1 MKKTFPLA
9 IMAIGLTIAGCQA
22 PAPQQQFG
30 DKNIEDIIA
39 QMTPEDKANFVIGT
53 NRVSE
58 TPPDAPAC
66 IKQYPQIHAKF
77 KKDADAHGVDSW
89 ESFNSFV
96 ATYQSRGR
104 VQGAAGQHWSNDT
117 LGIPPFVYA
126 DGPAGLRIDPKR
138 DGDKGE
144 YYCTAFPTETALA
157 ATWDTGLVEEVTTAM
172 GEEVKEYGTD
182 VILSPAINIH
192 RSPLC
197 GRNFEYFSEDPYL
210 VGKMAAAYIN
220 GIQKNGVGTSLKHFA
235 VNNQE
240 THRNGVNAVVSMR
253 ALREIY
259 LKGFEI
265 AVKESQP
272 WTIMSSYNKINGVF
286 ASENKWLLED
296 VLRGEWGYEGFV
308 MTDWWAQENGVRQ
321 QLAGNDLLMPGTQRQ
336 YEEVLEGIKNGSL
349 PEEVINRNIS
359 RILSTMAKSPIA
371 QGYKYSNKP
380 DLKSHAEVTH
390 RVACEGMVLL
400 KNDTNNYNKT
410 ALPLGKNSA
419 VTLLGNAAYEILVG
433 GSGSGNVNRKYKV
446 SLEQGMQNA
455 GFGITGTLSSKYNK
469 YIEQEKAK
477 KPAENFWTVPVF
489 DEMPLSEA
497 DLNHDL
503 GMSSAAIFTICRMA
517 GEGGDR
523 KCEPGDYLLSAT
535 ESANLKLISKVAHE
549 KNVPLIV
556 VLNMGNIIDMKE
568 ILAAEPSAILHSWLG
583 GQEAGNSIADVL
595 SGKVNPSGKLPMTWA
610 KNYEDY
616 ASSKNF
622 PFTEGDSVTRY
633 EEGIYVGYRQ
643 FDKDNIEPLYPFGY
657 GLSYTTFAYNG
668 IGVKQSSISINNNV
682 VKGEVKISVN
692 VTNTGK
698 VAGKEAVQIYVTAP
712 KGSIEKPVKELKAF
726 AKTKLLKPGES
737 EELIMTIP
745 AESLASWDESKNEW
759 RTDNGKYIFSA
770 AANAQD
776 IRVSTEIE
784 L

>member
-1 MKKTFPLA
+1 MKNISA
-9 IMAIGLTIAGCQA
+9 MAIGITVLAGCATGNQGN
-22 PAPQQQFG
+22 P
-30 DKNIEDIIA
+30 DVEKIIA
-39 QMTPEDKANFVIGT
+39 QMTAEDKANFVIGT

-58 TPPDAPAC
+58 TPPDAPESL
-66 IKQYPQIHAKF
+66 KKYPQIHPKF
-77 KKDADAHGVDSW
+77 QKDAEAFGVNGW
-89 ESFNSFV
+89 EGLQDFV
-96 ATYQSRGR
+96 ATYQSKGR
-104 VQGAAGQHWSNDT
+104 VMGAAGQHWSNDS
-117 LGIPPFVYA
+117 LGIPPYVYA

-138 DGDKGE
+138 EGNQGE

-157 ATWDTGLVEEVTTAM
+157 ATWDTSLVEEVTTAM

-182 VILSPAINIH
+182 VLLAPAINIH
-192 RSPLC
+192 RNPLC

-240 THRNGVNAVVSMR
+240 THRNGVNAIVSMR

-336 YEEVLEGIKNGSL
+336 YEEVLEGIKDGSL
-349 PEEVINRNIS
+349 PQEVIDRNIR
-359 RILSTMAKSPIA
+359 RILTTMAKSPIA
-371 QGYKYSNKP
+371 QGYAYSNKP
-380 DLKSHAEVTH
+380 DLKAHAEVTH

-400 KNDTNNYNKT
+400 KNENE
-410 ALPLGKNSA
+410 ALPLKNKSVA
-419 VTLLGNAAYEILVG
+419 LFGNAAYEILVG

-446 SLEQGMQNA
+446 SLYNGLLDASYAVSE
-455 GFGITGTLSSKYNK
+455 GTSQQYLK

-489 DEMPLSEA
+489 DEMPLAEEDVCNDIKQA
-497 DLNHDL
+497 D
-503 GMSSAAIFTICRMA
+503 AALFTICRMA

-523 KCEPGDYLLSAT
+523 KCEPGDYLLSEA
-535 ESANLKLISKVAHE
+535 ESANLRLISKVAHE
-549 KNVPLIV
+549 KQKPLIV
-556 VLNMGNIIDMKE
+556 ILNMGNIIDMKE
-568 ILAAEPSAILHSWLG
+568 ILDAEPSAILHAWLG
-583 GQEAGNSIADVL
+583 GQEAGNSIAAVL

-616 ASSKNF
+616 ASSRNF
-622 PFTEGDSVTRY
+622 PFSEGDSITRY
-633 EEGIYVGYRQ
+633 EEDIYVGYRQ
-643 FDKDNIEPLYPFGY
+643 FDREPEKVLYPFGY
-657 GLSYTTFAYNG
+657 GLSYTTFSYDR
-668 IGVKQSSISINNNV
+668 IGAAEKHISVNDNV
-682 VKGEVKISVN
+682 VKGEVTVSVK

-698 VAGKEAVQIYVTAP
+698 VAGKEAVQIYVSAP
-712 KGSIEKPVKELKAF
+712 QGNIQKPVKELKAF
-726 AKTKLLKPGES
+726 AKTKLLQPGES
-737 EELIMTIP
+737 QELTLTIP
-745 AESLASWDESKNEW
+745 VLSLASWDESKNEW
-759 RTDNGKYIFSA
+759 RTEKGKYTFHA
-770 AANAQD
+770 ATNASD
-776 IRVSTEIE
+776 IKLSTD
-784 L
+784 LNL

>member
-1 MKKTFPLA
+1 MKKVLV
-9 IMAIGLTIAGCQA
+9 MAIGITALAGCTTA
-22 PAPQQQFG
+22 TDSPQYG
-30 DKNIEDIIA
+30 GKTIDEVIA
-39 QMTPEDKANFVIGT
+39 AMSPEDKANFVIGT

-66 IKQYPQIHAKF
+66 IKQYPQIHPKF
-77 KKDADAHGVDSW
+77 QKDADKHGVDSW

-96 ATYQSRGR
+96 ATYQSKGR
-104 VQGAAGQHWSNDT
+104 VQGAAGQHWSNDS

-138 DGDKGE
+138 EGDDGE

-157 ATWDTGLVEEVTTAM
+157 ATWDLDLVEEVTTAM

-182 VILSPAINIH
+182 VLLSPAINIH

-210 VGKMAAAYIN
+210 VGKMATAYIN

-336 YEEVLEGIKNGSL
+336 YDEVLDGIKDGSL
-349 PEEVINRNIS
+349 PEEVINRNIR
-359 RILSTMAKSPIA
+359 RILTTMAKSPAA
-371 QGYKYSNKP
+371 QGYEYSNKP
-380 DLKSHAEVTH
+380 DLKAHAEVTH

-400 KNDTNNYNKT
+400 KNESEEGSEKT
-410 ALPLGKNSA
+410 VLPLDKNTSI
-419 VTLLGNAAYEILVG
+419 TLLGNAAYEILVG

-446 SLEQGMQNA
+446 SLYKGLLDSK
-455 GFGITGTLSSKYNK
+455 FGITGTLSSKYSK
-469 YIEQEKAK
+469 YIEEEKAK

-503 GMSSAAIFTICRMA
+503 GMSEAAIFTICRMA

-523 KCEPGDYLLSAT
+523 KCEPGDYLLSET
-535 ESANLKLISKVAHE
+535 ESANLRLVSKVAHE

-568 ILAAEPSAILHSWLG
+568 ILAARPSAILHSWLG

-610 KNYEDY
+610 MNYEDY

-622 PFTEGDSVTRY
+622 PFSEGDSITRY
-633 EEGIYVGYRQ
+633 EEDIYVGYRQ
-643 FDKDNIEPLYPFGY
+643 FDKEKLQPLYPFGF
-657 GLSYTTFAYNG
+657 GLSYTNFEYSDLKVSKQGDNLKVEVAVKN
-668 IGVKQSSISINNNV
+668 IG
-682 VKGEVKISVN
+682 E
-692 VTNTGK
+692 
-698 VAGKEAVQIYVTAP
+698 VAGKESVQIYISAP
-712 KGSIEKPVKELKAF
+712 TSELDKPVKELKAF
-726 AKTKLLKPGES
+726 AKTKLLQPGKS
-737 EELIMTIP
+737 ETLTMTIP
-745 AESLASWDESKNEW
+745 TASLSSWGKDGW
-759 RTDNGKYIFSA
+759 TLDNGTYIIHA
-770 AANAQD
+770 AANAND
-776 IRVSTEIE
+776 IKLSKEIE

>member
-1 MKKTFPLA
+1 MKKSLSLSL
-9 IMAIGLTIAGCQA
+9 MAIGFTLAGCQA
-22 PAPQQQFG
+22 PTPQPQFG
-30 DKNIEDIIA
+30 NKSIDDIIA
-39 QMTPEDKANFVIGT
+39 QMSPEDKANFVIGT

-58 TPPDAPAC
+58 TPPDAPESL
-66 IKQYPQIHAKF
+66 KKYPQIHPKF
-77 KKDADAHGVDSW
+77 QKEADKFGVDSW
-89 ESFNSFV
+89 DNFNSFV
-96 ATYQSRGR
+96 ATYSTKGR
-104 VQGAAGQHWSNDT
+104 VQGAAGQHWANDT
-117 LGIPPFVYA
+117 LGIPAFVYA
-126 DGPAGLRIDPKR
+126 DGPAGLRIDAKR
-138 DGDKGE
+138 EGDNGE

-157 ATWDTGLVEEVTTAM
+157 ATWDLDLVKEVTTAM
-172 GEEVKEYGTD
+172 GNETKEYGVD
-182 VILSPAINIH
+182 VLLSPAINIH
-192 RSPLC
+192 RNPLC

-220 GIQKNGVGTSLKHFA
+220 GIQSNGVGTSLKHFA

-240 THRNGVNAVVSMR
+240 THRNGVNEVVSMR

-296 VLRGEWGYEGFV
+296 VLRGEWGFEGFV

-336 YEEVLEGIKNGSL
+336 YEEVVEGIKDGSL
-349 PEEVINRNIS
+349 PQEVIDRNIR
-359 RILSTMAKSPIA
+359 RILTTMAKSPIA
-371 QGYKYSNKP
+371 QEYKYSNKT
-380 DLKSHAEVTH
+380 DLKAHAEITH

-400 KNDTNNYNKT
+400 KNDKKT
-410 ALPLGKNSA
+410 LPLSKDKSIA
-419 VTLLGNAAYEILVG
+419 LYGNAGYEILVG

-446 SLEQGMQNA
+446 SLREGLNNA
-455 GFGITGTLSSKYNK
+455 GFALVDDLAAQYNK
-469 YIEQEKAK
+469 YLDAERAK

-489 DEMPLSEA
+489 DEMVLNESDVDDDLTSA
-497 DLNHDL
+497 D
-503 GMSSAAIFTICRMA
+503 AAIFTICRMA

-523 KCEPGDYLLSAT
+523 KCEPGDYLLSKT
-535 ESANLKLISKVAHE
+535 ESANLSLISKVAHA
-549 KNVPLIV
+549 KQKPLIV
-556 VLNMGNIIDMKE
+556 ILNMGNIIDLKE
-568 ILAAEPSAILHSWLG
+568 VLAAEPDAILHAWLG

-633 EEGIYVGYRQ
+633 EEDIYVGYRQ
-643 FDKDNIEPLYPFGY
+643 FDKEKLEPLYPFGY
-657 GLSYTTFAYNG
+657 GLSYTTFSYDR
-668 IGVKQSSISINNNV
+668 IGVHQNSVAINDNII
-682 VKGEVKISVN
+682 KGEVSISVK

-698 VAGKEAVQIYVTAP
+698 VAGKETVQIYVTAP
-712 KGSIEKPVKELKAF
+712 ASDIKKPVKELKAF
-726 AKTKLLKPGES
+726 AKTKLLQPGES

-745 AESLASWDESKNEW
+745 AQSLASWDESKNEW
-759 RTDNGKYIFSA
+759 RTDKGEYTFSA
-770 AANAQD
+770 ATNALE
-776 IRVSTEIE
+776 IKLSTKVT

>member
-1 MKKTFPLA
+1 
-9 IMAIGLTIAGCQA
+9 
-22 PAPQQQFG
+22 
-30 DKNIEDIIA
+30 
-39 QMTPEDKANFVIGT
+39 MTPEDKANFVIGT

-58 TPPDAPAC
+58 TPPDAPESL
-66 IKQYPQIHAKF
+66 KKYPQIHPKF
-77 KKDADAHGVDSW
+77 QKEADEFGVDSW
-89 ESFNSFV
+89 DNFNSFV
-96 ATYQSRGR
+96 ATYSTKGR
-104 VQGAAGQHWSNDT
+104 VQGAAGQHWSNDS
-117 LGIPPFVYA
+117 LGIPAFVYA
-126 DGPAGLRIDPKR
+126 DGPAGLRIDAKR

-157 ATWDTGLVEEVTTAM
+157 ATWDLDLVKEVTTAM
-172 GEEVKEYGTD
+172 GNETKEYGVD

-192 RSPLC
+192 RNPLC
-197 GRNFEYFSEDPYL
+197 GRNFEYFSEDPFL

-220 GIQKNGVGTSLKHFA
+220 GIQSNGVGTSLKHFA

-272 WTIMSSYNKINGVF
+272 WTIMSSYNKVNGVF

-296 VLRGEWGYEGFV
+296 VLRGEWGFEGFV

-321 QLAGNDLLMPGTQRQ
+321 QLAGNDLLMPGTLRQ
-336 YEEVLEGIKNGSL
+336 YEEVVAGIKDGSL
-349 PEEVINRNIS
+349 PEEIIDRNIH
-359 RILSTMAKSPIA
+359 RILSTMAKSPTA
-371 QGYKYSNKP
+371 QGYKYSNKT
-380 DLKSHAEVTH
+380 DLKAHAEVTH

-400 KNDTNNYNKT
+400 KNSPLTPEGGIGKNV
-410 ALPLGKNSA
+410 LPLEKGASLA
-419 VTLLGNAAYEILVG
+419 LYGNAGYEILVG

-446 SLEQGMQNA
+446 SLHEGLNNA
-455 GFGITGTLSSKYNK
+455 GFALVDDLAAQYNK
-469 YIEQEKAK
+469 YLDAERAK

-489 DEMPLSEA
+489 DEMVLKEA
-497 DLNHDL
+497 DVDDDL
-503 GMSSAAIFTICRMA
+503 TSADAAIFTICRMA

-523 KCEPGDYLLSAT
+523 KCEPGDYLLSET
-535 ESANLKLISKVAHE
+535 ESANLSLISKVAHA
-549 KNVPLIV
+549 KQKPLIV
-556 VLNMGNIIDMKE
+556 ILNMGNIIDLKE
-568 ILAAEPSAILHSWLG
+568 VLASEPDAILHAWLG

-622 PFTEGDSVTRY
+622 PFTEGDSLTRY
-633 EEGIYVGYRQ
+633 EEDIYVGYRQ
-643 FDKDNIEPLYPFGY
+643 FDKEKREPLYPFGY
-657 GLSYTTFAYNG
+657 GLSYTTFSYDR
-668 IGVKQSSISINNNV
+668 IGVKQNSSAINDNV
-682 VKGEVKISVN
+682 IKGEVTISLK

-698 VAGKEAVQIYVTAP
+698 VAGKESVQIYVTAP

-726 AKTKLLKPGES
+726 AKTKLLQPGES

-745 AESLASWDESKNEW
+745 AQSLASWDESKNEW
-759 RTDNGKYIFSA
+759 RADKGKYIFSA

-776 IRVSTEIE
+776 IRLSTEIDM
-784 L
+784 

>member
-1 MKKTFPLA
+1 MKKVLV
-9 IMAIGLTIAGCQA
+9 MAIGITALAGCTTATDSAQY
-22 PAPQQQFG
+22 G
-30 DKNIEDIIA
+30 GKTIDEVIA
-39 QMTPEDKANFVIGT
+39 AMSPEDKANFVIGT

-66 IKQYPQIHAKF
+66 IKQYPQIHPKF
-77 KKDADAHGVDSW
+77 QKDADKHGVDSW

-96 ATYQSRGR
+96 ATYQSKGR
-104 VQGAAGQHWSNDT
+104 VQGAAGQHWSNDS

-138 DGDKGE
+138 EGDDGE

-157 ATWDTGLVEEVTTAM
+157 ATWDLDLVEEVTTAM

-182 VILSPAINIH
+182 VLLSPAINIH

-321 QLAGNDLLMPGTQRQ
+321 QLASNDLLMPGTQRQ
-336 YEEVLEGIKNGSL
+336 YDEVLDGIKDGSL
-349 PEEVINRNIS
+349 PEEVINRNIR
-359 RILSTMAKSPIA
+359 RILTTMAKSPAA
-371 QGYKYSNKP
+371 QGYEYSNKP
-380 DLKSHAEVTH
+380 DLKAHAEVTH

-400 KNDTNNYNKT
+400 KNESET
-410 ALPLGKNSA
+410 LPLSKDKSIA
-419 VTLLGNAAYEILVG
+419 LYGNAGYEILVG

-446 SLEQGMQNA
+446 SLREGLNNA
-455 GFGITGTLSSKYNK
+455 GFALVDDLAAQYNK
-469 YIEQEKAK
+469 YLDAERAK

-503 GMSSAAIFTICRMA
+503 GMSEAAIFTICRMA

-523 KCEPGDYLLSAT
+523 KCEPGDYLLSET
-535 ESANLKLISKVAHE
+535 ESANLRLVSKVAHE

-568 ILAAEPSAILHSWLG
+568 ILAARPSAILHSWLG

-610 KNYEDY
+610 MNYEDY

-622 PFTEGDSVTRY
+622 PFSEGDSVTRY
-633 EEGIYVGYRQ
+633 EEDIYVGYRQ
-643 FDKDNIEPLYPFGY
+643 FDKEKLQPLYPFGF
-657 GLSYTTFAYNG
+657 GLSYTNFEYSDLKVSKQGDNLKVEVA
-668 IGVKQSSISINNNV
+668 VKNI
-682 VKGEVKISVN
+682 
-692 VTNTGK
+692 GK
-698 VAGKEAVQIYVTAP
+698 VAGKESVQIYISAP
-712 KGSIEKPVKELKAF
+712 TSELDKPVKELKAF
-726 AKTKLLKPGES
+726 AKTKLLQPGKS
-737 EELIMTIP
+737 ETLTMTIP
-745 AESLASWDESKNEW
+745 TASLSSWGKEGW
-759 RTDNGKYIFSA
+759 TLDNGTYIIHA
-770 AANAQD
+770 AANAND
-776 IRVSTEIE
+776 IKLSKEIE

>member
-1 MKKTFPLA
+1 
-9 IMAIGLTIAGCQA
+9 MALGLTLAGCNSPEAQS
-22 PAPQQQFG
+22 QFG
-30 DKNIEDIIA
+30 NKSIDEIIA
-39 QMTPEDKANFVIGT
+39 AMSPEDKANFVIGT

-58 TPPDAPAC
+58 TPPDAPESL
-66 IKQYPQIHAKF
+66 KKYPQIHPKF
-77 KKDADAHGVDSW
+77 QKDAEKYGVDGW
-89 ESFNSFV
+89 EKFQNFV
-96 ATYQSRGR
+96 ATYSTKGR
-104 VQGAAGQHWSNDT
+104 VQGAAGQHWANDT

-138 DGDKGE
+138 EGDNGE

-157 ATWDTGLVEEVTTAM
+157 ATWDLALVEEVTTAM
-172 GEEVKEYGTD
+172 GEETKEYGAD
-182 VILSPAINIH
+182 ILLAPAINIH
-192 RSPLC
+192 RNPLC

-240 THRNGVNAVVSMR
+240 THRNGVNEVVSMR

-336 YEEVLEGIKNGSL
+336 YEEVLEGIKDGSL

-359 RILSTMAKSPIA
+359 RILKTMAKSPIA
-371 QGYKYSNKP
+371 QGYEYSNKP
-380 DLKSHAEVTH
+380 DLKAHAEITH

-400 KNDTNNYNKT
+400 ANGQRSKGEGQRA
-410 ALPLGKNSA
+410 ALPLDEKSSVA
-419 VTLLGNAAYEILVG
+419 LYGNAAYEILVG

-446 SLEQGMQNA
+446 SLLEGMNNA
-455 GFGITGTLSSKYNK
+455 GFAVVDGLAASYKK
-469 YIEQEKAK
+469 YIEVEKAK
-477 KPAENFWTVPVF
+477 KPAENFWSVPVY
-489 DEMPLSEA
+489 DEMVLNERDVDNDLTSA
-497 DLNHDL
+497 D
-503 GMSSAAIFTICRMA
+503 AAIFTICRMA

-523 KCEPGDYLLSAT
+523 KCVPGDYLLSET
-535 ESANLKLISKVAHE
+535 EAKNLRLVSKVAHA
-549 KNVPLIV
+549 KKKPLIV

-568 ILAAEPSAILHSWLG
+568 VLANEPDAILHAWLG

-610 KNYEDY
+610 MNYEDY

-633 EEGIYVGYRQ
+633 EEDIYVGYRQ
-643 FDKDNIEPLYPFGY
+643 FDKGDVKPLYPFGF
-657 GLSYTTFAYNG
+657 GLSYTTFDYLDIRTNYSSSKK
-668 IGVKQSSISINNNV
+668 IINIELDVK
-682 VKGEVKISVN
+682 
-692 VTNTGK
+692 NTGK
-698 VAGKEAVQIYVTAP
+698 VAGKEAVQIYVSAP
-712 KGSIEKPVKELKAF
+712 NADSEVPVKELKAF
-726 AKTKLLKPGES
+726 AKTRILQPGEIAT
-737 EELIMTIP
+737 LTFQIP
-745 AESLASWDESKNEW
+745 TESLASWLDGGW
-759 RTDNGKYIFSA
+759 QLHRGGRYTIHA
-770 AANAQD
+770 ASNAQD
-776 IRVSTEIE
+776 IKLSTKIAF
-784 L
+784 